1 MYGLVVEKVEEFPSD
16 EYDAGKVMFQSIAS
30 GQQVEKGTKISFQI
44 STGPAEQP
52 SASPEPSESADPQ
65 PSNTSAATT
74 QKTIEINLDDY
85 ISKETIHLVVKVGG
99 TVNFDTMVNT
109 ILGTQTVQITGSG
122 KQTVEIIVDG
132 VTVETRTVD
141 FTA

>member
-1 MYGLVVEKVEEFPSD
+1 M
-16 EYDAGKVMFQSIAS
+16 
-30 GQQVEKGTKISFQI
+30 
-44 STGPAEQP
+44 
-52 SASPEPSESADPQ
+52 
-65 PSNTSAATT
+65 
-74 QKTIEINLDDY
+74 
-85 ISKETIHLVVKVGG
+85 VKVGG